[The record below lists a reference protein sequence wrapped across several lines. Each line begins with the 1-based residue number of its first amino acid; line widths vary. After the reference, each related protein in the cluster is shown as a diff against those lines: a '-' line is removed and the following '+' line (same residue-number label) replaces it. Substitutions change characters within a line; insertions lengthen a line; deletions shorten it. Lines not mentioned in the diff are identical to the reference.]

1 MFTVC
6 LWSFFGEMMSLIC
19 SFIRISSFAI
29 ENTAGAT
36 KITISKE
43 QVSKKLH
50 IFHLIVRCYINS
62 LEIPI
67 GGIMVCVTLTCN
79 EIAI

>member
-36 KITISKE
+36 KNYNIQGT
-43 QVSKKLH
+43 SKKLH